1 MDRYKPLIKQLLK
14 VLVFDA
20 KIQPSEFENMP
31 LSKLLVYA
39 ELYGEYVNE
48 VNPERNK
55 VNGS

>member
-1 MDRYKPLIKQLLK
+1 MNRYKPLIKQLLK
-14 VLVFDA
+14 TLVFDA

-48 VNPERNK
+48 INERSK